1 METSMGKKVKYT
13 KKINKSNKNR
23 LGVSFLVIITIFALL
38 VFRVAYIQVVKAT
51 DLKAEAA
58 MIQTAE
64 IDIEPSRGS
73 IYDRNGK
80 ELAISAQSYKIFA
93 YNQSLYV
100 SQKDEQKE
108 KVVEDLMKAMEL
120 TEEEIIEALTE
131 DSNMVQLGDEYDYSV
146 VDKIKALDYESIV
159 IRTSTQRVYPNG
171 DFMSQLL
178 GSMTSDN
185 TGRYGLEY
193 EYNDV
198 LTGVYGRWVK
208 NTDREGNTLAQG
220 DQLYFEAQDGYNLL
234 LTTDEVIGHYV
245 EDALDAA
252 MESTNADKITCVVME
267 PDTGNI
273 LAMSTVPDYD
283 PNEPYRPVD
292 DEEYEEFKALS
303 YQEQSDYLN
312 NMWRNPIVSDVY
324 EPGSTFKL
332 ICASSAI
339 EEGTTKEESTY
350 SCNTQITVADTTLH
364 CWSSVGHGI
373 QSIKEAV
380 GNSCNPA
387 LAKVALDLGKE
398 NYYKYLELYGFT
410 KPTGI
415 DLPGEGT
422 AILQDLDNMTSVD
435 LATMGYGHGIA
446 VTPIQLI
453 TSVCAMG
460 NGGELMQPK
469 VVQRITDDEGNIINQ
484 FKDEVVRRV
493 VSEET
498 AEEMR
503 EIMEYYITDGG
514 GKFAQVAGYRVG
526 GKTGTAYKADASG
539 GYSDDTNSSF
549 ICMAPMDKPKIA
561 VLIIVD
567 NPKGNYYGSQTAGPP
582 AKEILEKSLVYLN
595 VQPNYTN
602 EEEAELNSNSITVPK
617 ITGYDSGVAINM
629 IKCLGLKWNVS
640 PSREI
645 DEKFTVVD
653 QYPKAGDK
661 INPGETV
668 QIYWE

>member
-1 METSMGKKVKYT
+1 MGKKVKYT
-13 KKINKSNKNR
+13 KKINKSNRSR
-23 LGVSFLVIITIFALL
+23 LGISFLIIIAVFTLL

-58 MIQTAE
+58 MIQTSE
-64 IDIEPSRGS
+64 IDIEPTRGS

-80 ELAISAQSYKIFA
+80 ELAISAQSYKVYA

-108 KVVEDLMKAMEL
+108 KVVADLIDAMGL
-120 TEEEIIEALTE
+120 TEEEIIETLSE
-131 DSNMVQLGDEYDYSV
+131 DSNMVQIGDEYDYSV
-146 VDKIKALDYESIV
+146 VDKVKALDYESIV
-159 IRTSTQRVYPNG
+159 IRTSTTRVYPNG
-171 DFMSQLL
+171 AFMSQLL

-208 NTDREGNTLAQG
+208 NTDRDGNTLAQG
-220 DQLYFEAQDGYNLL
+220 EQLYFEAQDGYNLV
-234 LTTDEVIGHYV
+234 LTTDEVIAHYV
-245 EDALDAA
+245 EEALDSA

-292 DEEYEEFKALS
+292 DDEYDEFKTLS
-303 YQEQSDYLN
+303 YQEQSNYLN

-332 ICASSAI
+332 VCASSAI
-339 EEGTTKEESTY
+339 EEGTTKENSTY
-350 SCNTQITVADTTLH
+350 ACNTKITVADTTLH
-364 CWSSVGHGI
+364 CWSSTDHGI

-387 LAKVALDLGKE
+387 LAQVALDLGKN

-410 KPTGI
+410 EPTGI

-422 AILQDLDNMTSVD
+422 AILQDLETMTSVD

-453 TSVCAMG
+453 TAVCAMG

-469 VVQRITDDEGNIINQ
+469 VVQKITDDDGNIINQ
-484 FKDEVVRRV
+484 FEDEVVRRV
-493 VSEET
+493 LSEET
-498 AEEMR
+498 AETVKSCSHR
-503 EIMEYYITDGG
+503 LHST
-514 GKFAQVAGYRVG
+514 Q
-526 GKTGTAYKADASG
+526 
-539 GYSDDTNSSF
+539 SS
-549 ICMAPMDKPKIA
+549 
-561 VLIIVD
+561 
-567 NPKGNYYGSQTAGPP
+567 N
-582 AKEILEKSLVYLN
+582 ILLM
-595 VQPNYTN
+595 
-602 EEEAELNSNSITVPK
+602 EEESLHKYLV
-617 ITGYDSGVAINM
+617 TG
-629 IKCLGLKWNVS
+629 
-640 PSREI
+640 
-645 DEKFTVVD
+645 
-653 QYPKAGDK
+653 
-661 INPGETV
+661 
-668 QIYWE
+668 